1 LTLRDYVKRQRF
13 AFVVVV
19 KREAKGEYLPVPV
32 MAGLVPAIHAFALP
46 PRRGCPGQARA

>member
-1 LTLRDYVKRQRF
+1 LRVYVKCQRF

-32 MAGLVPAIHAFALP
+32 MAGSS
-46 PRRGCPGQARA
+46 PGMTTCYFISDSRAA